1 MRKKLIHHYNFEK
14 VKQDLGQMTWQQK
27 ITLSIQIDKINKILE
42 NTFDKVP
49 NNLVIKAME

>member
-1 MRKKLIHHYNFEK
+1 VRKKLIHHYNFEK

-49 NNLVIKAME
+49 NNLAIKAME